1 MGLNIEGLKEELKY
15 LFYTHYFNILLCSL
29 TGTGKSTF
37 INKIM
42 GEKKSFSLKSTY
54 RNNFYIHK
62 DYPIKIIDVCC
73 FAEGREG
80 KENLEKLSLI
90 YNKDSTNILIDEPM
104 NNVFSFYGDKRNNIH
119 LLLYFTAYNG
129 KYDILPGELPV
140 MYEAKDKNI
149 PIIFIVNKCK
159 DTFFTDEDEMED
171 LKADV
176 EEARKK
182 TDFEGYSTYC
192 LNCIN
197 SKGFD
202 TLLEGIF
209 EYFKKDIIKTNDLNN
224 IKNLSLSQEDFKN
237 LYKDSFFFWRY
248 PTKRCFS
255 K

>member
-1 MGLNIEGLKEELKY
+1 
-15 LFYTHYFNILLCSL
+15 
-29 TGTGKSTF
+29 
-37 INKIM
+37 
-42 GEKKSFSLKSTY
+42 
-54 RNNFYIHK
+54 
-62 DYPIKIIDVCC
+62 
-73 FAEGREG
+73 
-80 KENLEKLSLI
+80 
-90 YNKDSTNILIDEPM
+90 
-104 NNVFSFYGDKRNNIH
+104 
-119 LLLYFTAYNG
+119 
-129 KYDILPGELPV
+129 
-140 MYEAKDKNI
+140 
-149 PIIFIVNKCK
+149 
-159 DTFFTDEDEMED
+159 MED

-209 EYFKKDIIKTNDLNN
+209 ECFKKDIIKTNDLNN